1 MLAFA
6 QRVTFVMHNYN
17 LNCNY
22 NELQFVVENVAI
34 EVQDM
39 DLQYGHIIKLFIM

>member
-1 MLAFA
+1 M
-6 QRVTFVMHNYN
+6 
-17 LNCNY
+17 

-39 DLQYGHIIKLFIM
+39 DWKFLSLAWPEHFRKPLID